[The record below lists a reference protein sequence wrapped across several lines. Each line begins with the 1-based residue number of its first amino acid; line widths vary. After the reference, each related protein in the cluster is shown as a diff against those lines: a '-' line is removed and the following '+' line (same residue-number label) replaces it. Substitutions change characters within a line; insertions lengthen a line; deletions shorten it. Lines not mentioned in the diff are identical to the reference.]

1 MWNTLLLMLLIMVV
15 AATAGLKARKDY
27 ASRWGL
33 PAEMGQSKFPPPGQ
47 TRDPQW
53 NRLLDLPDGRTM
65 VSDGGI
71 LLDAAI
77 AKPASL
83 PSTVLPAETGKRYAD
98 IMASKYAD
106 EFAMSALSSGDR
118 AYTTPSGIGIN
129 ANYIDYLKRTVTGA
143 IRFRMNKSLDPI
155 VILVND
161 TPVGVVMPMVLPK
174 K

>member
-1 MWNTLLLMLLIMVV
+1 MANTLLPMLLIVVV
-15 AATAGLKARKDY
+15 ASLTAGLKARHDDTF
-27 ASRWGL
+27 SGL
-33 PAEMGQSKFPPPGQ
+33 RGEVAQSKFPPPGQ

-53 NRLLDLPDGRTM
+53 NRQLELPDGRTM

-83 PSTVLPAETGKRYAD
+83 PPTVLPAATGKRYAD

-129 ANYIDYLKRTVTGA
+129 ANYIDYLKRTVSGG
-143 IRFRMNKSLDPI
+143 IRFRTNKSLDPI
-155 VILVND
+155 VILVSD

>member
-1 MWNTLLLMLLIMVV
+1 MWNTLLLLIMFV
-15 AATAGLKARKDY
+15 ASLTTGLQARHDGV
-27 ASRWGL
+27 SFSGL
-33 PAEMGQSKFPPPGQ
+33 RAEVAQSKFPPPGQ

-53 NRLLDLPDGRTM
+53 NRQLKLPDGRTM

-83 PSTVLPAETGKRYAD
+83 PPTVLPAETGKKYAD
-98 IMASKYAD
+98 IMASTYPD

-129 ANYIDYLKRTVTGA
+129 ANYIDYLNRTVSGA
-143 IRFRMNKSLDPI
+143 IRFRTKKSLDPI
-155 VILVND
+155 VILVSD